1 MDKRLELTMEERK
14 QLIKSVQ
21 GFFLTERDQEI
32 GELAAILIIDFMIEQ
47 LGPLYYNRG
56 IGDAFKFMTDRLD
69 DLRELEIWQ

>member
-56 IGDAFKFMTDRLD
+56 IEDAFKFMTDRLD